1 MNVIFEGSV
10 GVRPTIDKEVAGIP
24 QPPLTLPDLDPRYV
38 AGCALVRRCGSIPE
52 ISAMEGNQAEL
63 RKINANTRA
72 WLKRARQAA

>member
-1 MNVIFEGSV
+1 M
-10 GVRPTIDKEVAGIP
+10 AGIP

-38 AGCALVRRCGSIPE
+38 AGCALVRRHGNVRD

-72 WLKRARQAA
+72 WLAAQQREAA